1 MKYNKKV
8 KKISVDKLNIK
19 NEACALDLCCG
30 TGDISYFL
38 SNKERVKS
46 VIGLDFS
53 EKMLEIL
60 KSEYLDND
68 SDTIV
73 EEFTKDD
80 YIEFT
85 KRLSEY
91 PFLKERA
98 ESLLKDMEYYR
109 KSMTSKERQM
119 ELLLLAITSKRFIE
133 EPINEADNNYQST
146 S

>member
-1 MKYNKKV
+1 MY
-8 KKISVDKLNIK
+8 KLKEIAEILNVSDRTVQRYL
-19 NEACALDLCCG
+19 N
-30 TGDISYFL
+30 SYF
-38 SNKERVKS
+38 SMEKGAYIV
-46 VIGLDFS
+46 S

-91 PFLKERA
+91 PFLKEWA
-98 ESLLKDMEYYR
+98 KETLKDMEYYR

>member
-1 MKYNKKV
+1 MY
-8 KKISVDKLNIK
+8 KLKEIAEILNVSDRTVQRYL
-19 NEACALDLCCG
+19 N
-30 TGDISYFL
+30 SYF
-38 SNKERVKS
+38 SMEKGAYIV
-46 VIGLDFS
+46 S

-60 KSEYLDND
+60 KSEYL
-68 SDTIV
+68 
-73 EEFTKDD
+73 D

-119 ELLLLAITSKRFIE
+119 ELLLLAITNKRFIE

>member
-1 MKYNKKV
+1 MY
-8 KKISVDKLNIK
+8 KLKEIAEILNVSDRTVQRYL
-19 NEACALDLCCG
+19 N
-30 TGDISYFL
+30 SYF
-38 SNKERVKS
+38 SMEKGAYIVSK
-46 VIGLDFS
+46 
-53 EKMLEIL
+53 KMLEIL

>member
-1 MKYNKKV
+1 MY
-8 KKISVDKLNIK
+8 KLKEIAEILNVSDRTVQRYL
-19 NEACALDLCCG
+19 N
-30 TGDISYFL
+30 SYF
-38 SNKERVKS
+38 SMEKGDYIV
-46 VIGLDFS
+46 S